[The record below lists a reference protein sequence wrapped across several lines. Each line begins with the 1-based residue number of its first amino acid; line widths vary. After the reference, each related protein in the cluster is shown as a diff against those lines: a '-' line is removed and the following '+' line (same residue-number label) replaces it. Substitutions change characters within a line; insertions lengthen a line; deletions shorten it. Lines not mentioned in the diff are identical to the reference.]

1 MGGRV
6 RWERAAARR
15 TFALVRSARP
25 FDRSELRLKK
35 LQPYVSHLKRPES
48 RRFVSRLLRS
58 WARLT
63 SRGVQLQP
71 RLPTPPLS
79 PAVLPFVTLLRTAG
93 NLGTTLWCSSR
104 PTLCLAPDPH
114 SRTGMSASPSSLF
127 SLDSGPFSA
136 SPHSSPSSSRSQP
149 LTSPLSPPRP
159 LPPLDPTPA
168 SLRPPQ
174 IKGFHLLPALLPQ
187 PLQSLLLSQIAQ
199 SDLFLGGQ
207 RDQVMLFGHE
217 PLAFLK
223 TALEEVK
230 RWGGG
235 VVKEEEQK
243 DVWERCWAE
252 GDLKRQGTPLHVLAR

>member
-1 MGGRV
+1 
-6 RWERAAARR
+6 
-15 TFALVRSARP
+15 
-25 FDRSELRLKK
+25 
-35 LQPYVSHLKRPES
+35 
-48 RRFVSRLLRS
+48 
-58 WARLT
+58 
-63 SRGVQLQP
+63 
-71 RLPTPPLS
+71 
-79 PAVLPFVTLLRTAG
+79 
-93 NLGTTLWCSSR
+93 
-104 PTLCLAPDPH
+104 
-114 SRTGMSASPSSLF
+114 MSASPSSLF
-127 SLDSGPFSA
+127 SLDSGPSSA
-136 SPHSSPSSSRSQP
+136 SPHSSPPSSRSQP
-149 LTSPLSPPRP
+149 LTSPLSSPRP

-174 IKGFHLLPALLPQ
+174 INGFHLLPALLPQ

-243 DVWERCWAE
+243 DVWERCWE
-252 GDLKRQGTPLHVLAR
+252 KGDFKRQGEPSTSLLDETPFLEESPMEV